1 MTNRHLAENTAAAV
15 VEAVRQLGEK
25 ASFRGVLLEC
35 RKRGV
40 VKWDRTLR
48 AYLDLLL
55 LGGVLSQR
63 LIDVGSVYPKELYTF
78 RSNIARVHVGV
89 TMLIH
94 HGLNWDLDEPDV
106 RVVRS
111 DFAALVR
118 AEQTKLKHKVILAA
132 CIEDCIAYEF
142 IKGARTGESRAEL
155 LAALMATTKLDLA
168 YLFER
173 ADRLGVGES
182 LRQLFRETRDAL
194 MSAKTEADGRAFL
207 AVRERFLKL
216 ARQYSSSGLMN
227 LADERGKGSQGLNP
241 VRGIHPVTIV
251 TFAAKQMGVMG

>member
-1 MTNRHLAENTAAAV
+1 MTRRHLREGTAVAV
-15 VEAVRQLGEK
+15 ARVVREVQDK

-35 RKRGV
+35 RKRGI

-48 AYLDLLL
+48 TYLDLLL
-55 LGGVLSQR
+55 SGGVLSRR
-63 LIDVGSVYPKELYTF
+63 LVDVGSVYPKELYSF
-78 RSNIARVHVGV
+78 RSHTGKVHVGLSI
-89 TMLIH
+89 LIE
-94 HGLNWDLDEPDV
+94 HGLNWELDELDI

-111 DFAALVR
+111 DVAALVR
-118 AEQTKLKHKVILAA
+118 AEPTKLGHKVILAA

-142 IKGARTGESRAEL
+142 DKGARTGESPAEL

-173 ADRLGVGES
+173 ADRLGLGES

-207 AVRERFLKL
+207 AVREQFLKL

-227 LADERGKGSQGLNP
+227 LADERGKGSQGLDL